1 MKIGNKN
8 VGVGNKPFVI
18 AEVAQAHD
26 GSLGQAHSFIEASK
40 NAGADA
46 VKFQTHIAEAESS
59 EDEPFR
65 VKFSFQDSNRFDYW
79 KRMEFT
85 PEQWH
90 GLKQHCDDIG
100 IEFLSSPFSLAAVEL
115 LNNLNVNAWKL
126 GSGELTNKLMLDRIK
141 QTKLP
146 ILGSCG
152 LIDEKN
158 IKWFI
163 NEMLNYNSNWA
174 LFQCTSLYPTPL
186 QKVGLNVLSQLK
198 EWGVEH
204 VGLSD
209 HSGTVYP
216 SLAAL
221 SLGCELIEVHV
232 TFDKGMF
239 GPDTSSSLTFDEL
252 RHITD
257 FSDALKIMRENP
269 VDKSEM
275 ADELKDIASIFG
287 KSLVARRNLNKG
299 EVLKV
304 DDLDARKPLMGIAS
318 MDYETVLGR
327 EVTQDVGAGDFLT
340 KDLIK

>member
-1 MKIGNKN
+1 M
-8 VGVGNKPFVI
+8 
-18 AEVAQAHD
+18 
-26 GSLGQAHSFIEASK
+26 
-40 NAGADA
+40 
-46 VKFQTHIAEAESS
+46 
-59 EDEPFR
+59 
-65 VKFSFQDSNRFDYW
+65 
-79 KRMEFT
+79 
-85 PEQWH
+85 
-90 GLKQHCDDIG
+90 
-100 IEFLSSPFSLAAVEL
+100 
-115 LNNLNVNAWKL
+115 
-126 GSGELTNKLMLDRIK
+126 
-141 QTKLP
+141 
-146 ILGSCG
+146 
-152 LIDEKN
+152 
-158 IKWFI
+158 
-163 NEMLNYNSNWA
+163 
-174 LFQCTSLYPTPL
+174 
-186 QKVGLNVLSQLK
+186 
-198 EWGVEH
+198 
-204 VGLSD
+204 
-209 HSGTVYP
+209 YP

-252 RHITD
+252 RHITE

-340 KDLIK
+340 EDLIK